1 MPLFAPPDPQEEAIR
16 ERERQRIKEE
26 RIQKDERE
34 KQRWL
39 SNLKAGF
46 WLTVIFA
53 VAALVGWAWLGFPT
67 SGPAF
72 ADALERV
79 GPPLPD
85 FVSRLLRG

>member
-1 MPLFAPPDPQEEAIR
+1 MPLFTAADPHEEAIR

-34 KQRWL
+34 KQRFFG
-39 SNLKAGF
+39 NFKAGF
-46 WLTVIFA
+46 WLAIIFA
-53 VAALVGWAWLGFPT
+53 VAAVVGWACLGFPT
-67 SGPAF
+67 SGPAW

-85 FVSRLLRG
+85 FISRLLRG